1 MPLASSESRQLGLAK
16 ESVRGTPEAAATT
29 WRGITVDSELEYARA
44 IIDDEAKRGISA
56 KFPAR
61 AGVKT
66 GTGTI
71 KFPVRASEIGEF
83 LHMLT
88 SNPVS
93 TLVGPTVAY
102 SHVFTVPSSVI
113 QPPSY
118 TGWLDRGAAAVV
130 KRSALLNA
138 AALTFSGD
146 PEGLAQMEAEMMFK
160 SEDDDATPGTPSY
173 ANESEQLTSY
183 ETILKLDGVSQ
194 PQVKDYSVKMEN
206 GLFPQRTLNAS
217 ADIKD
222 LLAVGPHKLSGS
234 FSIYLDTEAERA
246 KFLAG
251 TQLSLDMEM
260 TGAIIETI
268 FPYSFKVNAP
278 KVKYRA
284 FPFGDLDGLLGAA
297 VEFEAEYDLATSKLY
312 SATLVN
318 RKVSY

>member
-1 MPLASSESRQLGLAK
+1 MPVATSESRQLGLAK
-16 ESVRGTPEAAATT
+16 EAVRGTPEAAATK
-29 WRGITVDSELEYARA
+29 WRGITVDSELEYSRNFL
-44 IIDDEAKRGISA
+44 DDEAKRGISA

-66 GTGTI
+66 GKGTI

-93 TLVGPTVAY
+93 TLVGATLAY
-102 SHVFTVPSSVI
+102 QHVFTVPSSVI

-118 TGWLDRGAAAVV
+118 TMWLNRGGAVAV
-130 KRSALLNA
+130 KRYALCNV

-146 PEGLAQMEAEMMFK
+146 AEGLANMEAEMMFK

-173 ANESEQLTSY
+173 ATESEQLTSY
-183 ETILKLDGVSQ
+183 ETILKIDGVANA
-194 PQVKDYSVKMEN
+194 QVKEYSVKIEN
-206 GLFPQRTLNAS
+206 ALFPQRTLNAS

-222 LLAVGPHKLSGS
+222 LIAVGPHKLTGS
-234 FSIYLDTEAERA
+234 FTMYLEDEAERT

-251 TQLSLDMEM
+251 TQLGVELKATGSL
-260 TGAIIETI
+260 IESGFFHDLSI
-268 FPYSFKVNAP
+268 LAP

-284 FPFGDLDGLLGAA
+284 QPFGDTDGLLGVAA
-297 VEFEAEYDLATSKLY
+297 EFEAEYDIATSKLY
-312 SATLVN
+312 AATLVN
-318 RKVSY
+318 KYVSY